1 MALWIKSSPLHP
13 DQESRYVGVFLCAL
27 PPLHY
32 SPLHY
37 NALHYGPLH
46 YNTLHYNTLHYSPL
60 HYDPSVLWGL
70 RSQAWP
76 SFPQTL
82 SLSSFEARRAS

>member
-1 MALWIKSSPLHP
+1 MTVAKTCSPTSCNMALWIKSGPLHP
-13 DQESRYVGVFLCAL
+13 DQKRRPVGVFLCAL

-46 YNTLHYNTLHYSPL
+46 YNTLHYNALHYSPL

-70 RSQAWP
+70 RAP
-76 SFPQTL
+76 GCG
-82 SLSSFEARRAS
+82 